1 MLSLW
6 GGNYTILKINRIFV
20 RVKKESIMKK
30 LNLTLLFGL
39 LMLLPL
45 MGQVPYTF
53 KHIGI
58 KEGLSN
64 GFVLDM
70 AIDGKGFVWAATE
83 SGLNRLTG
91 DDNTQY
97 KKSNSE
103 LVSNELTALYY
114 DKLTDVLWIASQ
126 QDGINLFDCRTQ
138 QFGRLTTKEGLC
150 TNQIIDLA
158 PAEDGGIWI
167 VHKGGEIQHC
177 DATTHEFVDYTKD
190 NVKGLSGQNFTCMD
204 DGNGHL
210 YIGHTRNGM
219 SILDLKEM
227 TVKNFRYQSDNPQS
241 LPGNYVRSI
250 YKDHLNN
257 IWIGTERGMALFD
270 PLTGSCTDIRHIVGN
285 IHPLAGDNIH
295 CITEMQD
302 HTLWIASDLG
312 GISVLSLH
320 DFPNKHP
327 EETEPVNITHLNSA
341 LSSPN
346 IRRLLQDDFGN
357 IWISNYSTGLDFI
370 ANYQS
375 RFRILPYYMA
385 SEGEKMAKRIYGIAT
400 GRDDSLW
407 LGGENE
413 LSLCKENRVIKSWNL
428 SSYQKRV
435 MSMLY
440 IIEESRDGML
450 WLGINDEGV
459 ICFNPK
465 TETFKRIDLGV
476 ESLDIHA
483 FFEDEEGRMW
493 IGSEAGVYSCHRGDV
508 KKEDEINRKLRSPTV
523 YAIAE
528 DSQGRMWIGSL
539 GGGVQ
544 VFEKSGH
551 LVETL
556 TTDNGLCSDNINQ
569 IYKDAEGGMWIATY
583 NGLVYVKDTRHPR
596 RWEMYD
602 ERQGLDDSHIRAIR
616 QDRSGNIWVST
627 YTNIAYWNKYRQKFN
642 NYNHYDGVS
651 MGGFVESGAAISK
664 EGTIYFSSP
673 DGVCYFNPA
682 IIVATKQQ
690 ISPIRLI
697 ACEGYIRQQDG
708 GGNRI
713 LTLDTDG
720 ALRLPHNENSF
731 RISFTVADYSQIG
744 QVEYTYQMKGLDNS
758 WYDTDGENE
767 VTFRNI
773 VPGKYTF
780 RVKARLKNGEWD
792 EKHVLEIPIVIA
804 PPFWLTW
811 YALVVYV
818 ILFVVA
824 VWLYVRSYKR
834 KILLRNSLEL
844 ERQKNLHEQ
853 SLNNERLRFY
863 TNITH
868 ELRTPLTLI
877 IGPLEDLVND
887 ARLPEAYSL
896 KIKMIHDSAL
906 RLLNLINQLLEFRKT
921 ETQNRRLTVS
931 RGNLSSLV
939 TEIGLR
945 YKELNRNE
953 KVKIHIDIDQLRQK
967 VWFDAD
973 VIQTIVNN
981 LLSNAVKYT
990 QEGEIGLSLHQIEEA
1005 NNLYIEISVSDTGY
1019 GIDEK
1024 ALPHIF
1030 DRYYQAEGK
1039 HQASGTGIGLALVKS
1054 LVQLHE
1060 GTLSVKSKLGE
1071 GTTFSFRIL
1080 SDNPY
1085 TDALHKETETA
1096 VPENAEVQEEE
1107 SEETNQRP
1115 VLLIVEDNADIREY
1129 VSTAFQEHYKIVTA
1143 CNGKEGFEL
1152 ALQHT
1157 PNIIV
1162 SDIMMPE
1169 MDGIEL
1175 CRAIKDDMRTS
1186 HIPVILLTAKDSLH
1200 DKEEGYDSGADSY
1213 LTKPFSASLLRSRIH
1228 NLLKTRRK
1236 LAQKF
1241 ADAIPQKT
1249 DGNIPDDHKEEPAQ
1263 ELNRLDREFLDK
1275 LTSLIETNLDMEEMD
1290 IAFMTDKMNMSYSTL
1305 YRKVKALTN
1314 LSVSEFTCKIKI
1326 KNSMRLLQ
1334 SGRYNITEVALMTGF
1349 NNLSYFRKCFK
1360 KECGM
1365 SPSEYV
1371 KQNGYLLA
1379 AT

>member
-1 MLSLW
+1 
-6 GGNYTILKINRIFV
+6 
-20 RVKKESIMKK
+20 MKR
-30 LNLTLLFGL
+30 LNLTLIFGL

-53 KHIGI
+53 KHIGT

-70 AIDGKGFVWAATE
+70 AIDGQGFVWAATE

-97 KKSNSE
+97 KKSNSG
-103 LVSNELTALYY
+103 LVSNELTALHY
-114 DKLTDVLWIASQ
+114 DKRTDVLWIASQ
-126 QDGINLFDCRTQ
+126 QDGISLFDCRTQ
-138 QFGRLTTKEGLC
+138 QFSSLTTKNGLC
-150 TNQIIDLA
+150 TNRIIDLA

-167 VHKGGEIQHC
+167 LHKEGEIQHYNT
-177 DATTHEFVDYTKD
+177 TTHEFTDYTKD
-190 NVKGLSGQNFTCMD
+190 NVQGLSGQNLTCMD

-227 TVKNFRYQSDNPQS
+227 TAKNFRYQPGNPQS
-241 LPGNYVRSI
+241 LPGDYVRSI
-250 YKDHLNN
+250 IMDHLNN
-257 IWIGTERGMALFD
+257 IWIGTKHGMGLFD
-270 PLTGSCTDIRHIVGN
+270 PLTGSCINIRHIVGN
-285 IHPLAGDNIH
+285 THPLAGDNIH

-302 HTLWIASDLG
+302 HTLWVASDLG
-312 GISVLSLH
+312 GISVLNLH

-327 EETEPVNITHLNSA
+327 EETELVNITHLNSA

-346 IRRLLQDDFGN
+346 TRRLLQDDFGN

-375 RFRILPYYMA
+375 RFKILPYYMA
-385 SEGEKMAKRIYGIAT
+385 NDGEKIAKRIYGIKT
-400 GRDDSLW
+400 GKDDSLW

-413 LSLCKENRVIKSWNL
+413 LSLCKGNRVIKSWDL
-428 SSYQKRV
+428 SPYQKRA
-435 MSMLY
+435 MSLLY
-440 IIEESRDGML
+440 IIEESREGML

-465 TETFKRIDLGV
+465 TESFKHIDLGV

-483 FFEDEEGRMW
+483 FFEDEEGKMW
-493 IGSEAGVYSCHRGDV
+493 IGSEAGVYSYYKGNV
-508 KKEDEINRKLRSPTV
+508 KREDEINRRLKSPVV

-528 DSQGRMWIGSL
+528 DEQGKMWIGSL

-544 VFEKSGH
+544 VFDEKGN

-583 NGLVYVKDTRHPR
+583 NGLVYIKDTNHPR
-596 RWEMYD
+596 QWEIYD
-602 ERQGLDDSHIRAIR
+602 EHQGLDDSHIRAIQ

-642 NYNHYDGVS
+642 NYDHYNGVS

-664 EGTIYFSSP
+664 SGTVYFSSP

-682 IIVATKQQ
+682 IIVAAKQQ

-697 ACEGYIRQQDG
+697 ACEGYVRQQDG

-780 RVKARLKNGEWD
+780 KVKARLKNGEWD
-792 EKHVLEIPIVIA
+792 ESHVLEIPIVIA
-804 PPFWLTW
+804 PPFWFTW
-811 YALVVYV
+811 YAFVVYV
-818 ILFVVA
+818 ILFLMA
-824 VWLYVRSYKR
+824 VWFYVRSYKR

-953 KVKIHIDIDQLRQK
+953 KVKVYIDIDQLRQK
-967 VWFDAD
+967 VWFDTD

-990 QEGEIGLSLHQIEEA
+990 QEGKICLSMHQIEEA
-1005 NNLYIEISVSDTGY
+1005 DNLYIEISVSDTGY
-1019 GIDEK
+1019 GIDEN

-1060 GTLSVKSKLGE
+1060 GTLSVKSKLGK

-1096 VPENAEVQEEE
+1096 VPENTEVQAEEF
-1107 SEETNQRP
+1107 EETNQRP